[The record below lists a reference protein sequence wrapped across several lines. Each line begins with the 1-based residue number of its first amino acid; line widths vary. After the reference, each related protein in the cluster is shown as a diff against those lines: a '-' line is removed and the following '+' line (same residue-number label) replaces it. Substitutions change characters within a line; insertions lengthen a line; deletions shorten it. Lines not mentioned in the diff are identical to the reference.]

1 MQFLGAVLLIVFI
14 GLVSVS
20 IRKMTAVSGL
30 TGSPSR
36 CCFQI
41 PVRSSG
47 SLCGRVSN
55 FPHSWKP
62 VGKNEPLRGERYSSS
77 CSIGYRIQYSGC
89 NVVYLCFLL
98 QSNRSY
104 WTGFTQRLNARKT
117 HLLKFAMDAS
127 YGDVP
132 NEPTGK
138 FHLIVLG
145 AVVFFFNFFSVSILL
160 YIYLI

>member
-1 MQFLGAVLLIVFI
+1 MI
-14 GLVSVS
+14 
-20 IRKMTAVSGL
+20 AVSGL

-62 VGKNEPLRGERYSSS
+62 AGKNELLRGERYSSS
-77 CSIGYRIQYSGC
+77 CSIDYRIQYSGC
-89 NVVYLCFLL
+89 NVFYFCFLL

-117 HLLKFAMDAS
+117 HLLKFSMDAS
-127 YGDVP
+127 YGDIP

-138 FHLIVLG
+138 FHLIVFG
-145 AVVFFFNFFSVSILL
+145 GCCVFL
-160 YIYLI
+160 